1 MSLAFIILMH
11 AVDELNRFM
20 NRENVPQKMRR
31 RLREYFHQSKHLR
44 LAQTQKGLI
53 EDMSPMLSREVSWG
67 INESWLSRIWFLR
80 EAPRSFMI
88 DLASR
93 MQARVFSPGEAPA
106 IGFMYIVHRGIAM
119 HNAKLI
125 TKGNVWGEDIILSSK
140 VLRSK
145 AQARAM
151 NFLEVYYTTR
161 SVLMYLARVYPK
173 TGRKIRREAV
183 LLALRR
189 EIIRTAKSKLG
200 VGQDDLIAKAVRA
213 KQLMNNLPG
222 GTGGDSFANLM
233 EQMELAKH
241 VDWKQDREIAE
252 EQRRSMNE
260 HENEEE
266 PIVEEEMLLN
276 LDSGSLPG
284 GRSSPVGRVS
294 PVIEV
299 KVKAQLPE
307 ESSPMGFSTGGG
319 WMGDSQTSKEQT
331 AMLHRLMDSQ
341 ASMKKEMAQQRAD
354 IQSML
359 ASMRSLQSWII
370 NDKLAIAKL
379 QA

>member
-53 EDMSPMLSREVSWG
+53 EDMSPMLSRGVSWG

-161 SVLMYLARVYPK
+161 SVLMYLA
-173 TGRKIRREAV
+173 
-183 LLALRR
+183 
-189 EIIRTAKSKLG
+189 
-200 VGQDDLIAKAVRA
+200 
-213 KQLMNNLPG
+213 
-222 GTGGDSFANLM
+222 
-233 EQMELAKH
+233 
-241 VDWKQDREIAE
+241 
-252 EQRRSMNE
+252 
-260 HENEEE
+260 
-266 PIVEEEMLLN
+266 
-276 LDSGSLPG
+276 
-284 GRSSPVGRVS
+284 
-294 PVIEV
+294 
-299 KVKAQLPE
+299 
-307 ESSPMGFSTGGG
+307 
-319 WMGDSQTSKEQT
+319 
-331 AMLHRLMDSQ
+331 
-341 ASMKKEMAQQRAD
+341 
-354 IQSML
+354 
-359 ASMRSLQSWII
+359 
-370 NDKLAIAKL
+370 
-379 QA
+379 